1 MEKNTEVL
9 VIGSGPAGYTS
20 AFRCSDL
27 GLKTTLIESYSR
39 LGGVCLNFGCIP
51 TKALLHISKTLNIFS
66 DLSNNGIIDTNIN
79 INISKLYSW
88 ENKII
93 NRLSFNLSKLA
104 LVKRINVI
112 YGVGKFISD
121 NSIIVNDVNNN
132 NIIVKF
138 KYAIIATGSSPI
150 KLSIVNDDSKL
161 WYSNDAVLIKN
172 IPDKLLII
180 GCGIV
185 GLEVAN
191 IYSSFGSIVDVVDI
205 SNKIMSML
213 DIDVVDF
220 FLKSM
225 KNKIN
230 IIKNTKI
237 ISIEN
242 RDNGFLVFMQ
252 SPSSDIS
259 SKFYSNVLVSIGR
272 YPNTKLLALD
282 KAGVELDD
290 NNFIKVDDQMR
301 TSNSNIYAIGDV
313 VGYPMLAHKGIHEA
327 YVASEVI
334 AGFKHYFNPRII
346 PCILYTD
353 PELSWV
359 GMTEKDC
366 KKNNIPYQVSLYP
379 WSSSGKS
386 IIINS
391 TKGITK
397 LIFDKRTN
405 KIIGGVIIGAN
416 SSELLGEL
424 SLAIEM
430 GCDAEDISL
439 TIHAHPTLSESINF
453 SVKMFL
459 GNFTDFINV
468 N

>member
-1 MEKNTEVL
+1 MEKNTEVV

-27 GLKTTLIESYSR
+27 GLKTILVESYSR

-51 TKALLHISKTLNIFS
+51 TKALLHVSKTLNTFS
-66 DLSNNGIIDTNIN
+66 DLSNNGIINTNIN
-79 INISKLYSW
+79 VDINKLYLW

-93 NRLSFNLSKLA
+93 NRLSSNLNKLTSIKG
-104 LVKRINVI
+104 VNVV
-112 YGVGKFISD
+112 YGVGKFISN
-121 NSIIVNDVNNN
+121 NSLLVSDVNNN
-132 NIIVKF
+132 NVIIKF
-138 KYAIIATGSSPI
+138 KYAIVATGSSPI
-150 KLSIVNDDSKL
+150 KLSIVNDDVKL
-161 WYSNDAVLIKN
+161 WYSNDAVLIKS

-185 GLEVAN
+185 GLEMAN
-191 IYSSFGSIVDVVDI
+191 IYSSLGSIVDVVEI
-205 SNKIMSML
+205 SNEIMSML
-213 DIDVVDF
+213 DVDVINF

-225 KNKIN
+225 KNKVN
-230 IIKNTKI
+230 IIKDTKI

-242 RDNGFLVFMQ
+242 RDNGFCVFMKT
-252 SPSSDIS
+252 SVSDIS

-272 YPNTKLLALD
+272 YPNTKLLDLD

-290 NNFIKVDDQMR
+290 NYFIKVDDQMC

-327 YVASEVI
+327 YIAAEVI
-334 AGFKHYFNPRII
+334 AGFKHYFNSTII
-346 PCILYTD
+346 PCVLYTD

-366 KKNNIPYQVSLYP
+366 KKNNIPYKVSLYP
-379 WSSSGKS
+379 WSASGKS
-386 IIINS
+386 IIMNF

-397 LIFDKRTN
+397 LIFNKKTN
-405 KIIGGVIIGAN
+405 KIIGGVILGTN

-453 SVKMFL
+453 SAKMFL
-459 GNFTDFINV
+459 GSFTDFVNV
-468 N
+468 D